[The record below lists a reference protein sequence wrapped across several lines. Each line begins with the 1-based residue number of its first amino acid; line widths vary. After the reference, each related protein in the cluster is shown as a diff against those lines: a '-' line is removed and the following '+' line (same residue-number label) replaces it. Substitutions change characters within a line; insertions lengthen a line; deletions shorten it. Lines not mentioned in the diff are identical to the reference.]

1 MTDLTLTFSFAMSF
15 HVQKSVCG
23 MIFPHGV
30 NVIKT
35 VVEEPN
41 IEPVLFTKKLNLAE
55 SHAKVMQR
63 RNVFATKP
71 LVQ

>member
-1 MTDLTLTFSFAMSF
+1 
-15 HVQKSVCG
+15 

-41 IEPVLFTKKLNLAE
+41 IEHVLFTKKLNLAE

-63 RNVFATKP
+63 RNVFATKT
-71 LVQ
+71 LVQVVASLSKTLGNSSFAVI